1 MRLGG
6 LLLLVSFVV
15 LAAAAP
21 AVQAEDRFGIVFQG
35 GMLQPKDQDTNDE
48 SGTEFGLRFPVNTG
62 TFFGFEPYI
71 YMGDSDDTVI
81 GSGANAG
88 TYPGVELT
96 SWGANISLGRLIR
109 PKGFRV
115 YPFAGIGNNTLHTDG
130 GEISKV
136 GYNVGVGVGLSPGR
150 FMVDLRG
157 ERNFVDV
164 GDDTEKWDVYS
175 LGLGLRID
183 PGF

>member
-1 MRLGG
+1 MRLRG
-6 LLLLVSFVV
+6 LLLAASF
-15 LAAAAP
+15 LALSLAVPAA
-21 AVQAEDRFGIVFQG
+21 QAEDRFGIVLQG
-35 GMLQPKDQDTNDE
+35 GMLQPRDQDENDE
-48 SGTEFGLRFPVNTG
+48 SGTEFGLRFPVDTG

-81 GSGANAG
+81 GSGASAG
-88 TYPGVELT
+88 TYPGIELT
-96 SWGANISLGRLIR
+96 SWGANISFGRLIR

-115 YPFAGIGNNTLHTDG
+115 YPFVGIGNNTLASDA

-164 GDDTEKWDVYS
+164 GEETKDWDVYS

>member
-1 MRLGG
+1 MKFRG
-6 LLLLVSFVV
+6 LLLLASFFALS
-15 LAAAAP
+15 LAVPAA
-21 AVQAEDRFGIVFQG
+21 QAEDRFGIVFQG
-35 GMLQPKDQDTNDE
+35 GMLQPRDQDTNDE
-48 SGTEFGLRFPVNTG
+48 SGTEFGLRFPVDTG

-81 GSGANAG
+81 GSGASAV

-115 YPFAGIGNNTLHTDG
+115 YPFAGIGNNTLHTD
-130 GEISKV
+130 ESESSKL

-150 FMVDLRG
+150 FMVDLRA

-164 GDDTEKWDVYS
+164 GDKTRDWDVYS